1 MASGSNSGVSN
12 GNQTTT
18 NNAALKEQVA
28 KNEKLFSEN
37 YVKEVLPQ
45 SSPLKIPKSATVSQQ
60 KKDGY
65 DQVKYSWFRGKYKY
79 ISRWHTRT
87 PNAPADQG
95 NTWVAERRKPGIGYG
110 PNARKAVNEVLVGKN
125 KWVSKKE
132 WNAAV
137 YANKKGTATEKQ
149 KEMLKN
155 GHWKA

>member
-18 NNAALKEQVA
+18 NNATLKEQVA
-28 KNEKLFSEN
+28 QNEKLFSES
-37 YVKEVLPQ
+37 YVKEILPQ
-45 SSPLKIPKSATVSQQ
+45 SSPLTIPKSANVSQQ
-60 KKDGY
+60 KKNGY
-65 DQVKYSWFRGKYKY
+65 NQVKYSWSRGEYKY
-79 ISRWHTRT
+79 LSRWHTRT

-95 NTWVAERRKPGIGYG
+95 NTWVVERRKLGIGYG
-110 PNARKAVNEVLVGKN
+110 PNARKGVSEVLVGKY

-137 YANKKGTATEKQ
+137 LANKKGTATDKQ